1 MKKFNLDRLN
11 AKMIKLGESPIKLKR
26 TTYRGPI
33 IKNGMLKG
41 KDGSEVGTKGD
52 MYHKVILDLYVNCIE
67 DGIYVD
73 DVISTGVIPRFVYF
87 LSFHN
92 MPKLQFESV
101 WALTNIACGTSQQV
115 R

>member
-33 IKNGMLKG
+33 IKNEMLKG

-52 MYHKVILDLYVNCIE
+52 MYHKVIFHNQILICNHNMVVQITVILIIQQKKLKE
-67 DGIYVD
+67 Q
-73 DVISTGVIPRFVYF
+73 ISTKIIIWITC
-87 LSFHN
+87 
-92 MPKLQFESV
+92 LQE
-101 WALTNIACGTSQQV
+101 IKK
-115 R
+115 

>member
-33 IKNGMLKG
+33 IKNEMLKG

-52 MYHKVILDLYVNCIE
+52 MYHKVILDRILQEGTLDHNPRPHYEDFYEKATYDKEKNIVITNDKKKIE
-67 DGIYVD
+67 
-73 DVISTGVIPRFVYF
+73 
-87 LSFHN
+87 LSKN
-92 MPKLQFESV
+92 
-101 WALTNIACGTSQQV
+101 QQV
-115 R
+115 HEKE

>member
-33 IKNGMLKG
+33 IKNEMLKG

-52 MYHKVILDLYVNCIE
+52 MYVVFKVYTPKRLSREQKQLIQKLSETNMETDEIKRFNKFTR
-67 DGIYVD
+67 DND
-73 DVISTGVIPRFVYF
+73 D
-87 LSFHN
+87 
-92 MPKLQFESV
+92 
-101 WALTNIACGTSQQV
+101 
-115 R
+115 

>member
-33 IKNGMLKG
+33 IKNEMLKG

-52 MYHKVILDLYVNCIE
+52 MYH
-67 DGIYVD
+67 
-73 DVISTGVIPRFVYF
+73 
-87 LSFHN
+87 
-92 MPKLQFESV
+92 
-101 WALTNIACGTSQQV
+101 
-115 R
+115 